1 MVKLSLINEDQK
13 EKNYYGL
20 KMIILT
26 AVVVI
31 FAFILGF
38 SIAKIFSHE
47 KIFGLSG
54 YYAMAI
60 STLFFLSFFSLESV
74 FGQNSRILYSIGE
87 AVVFM
92 TGYLLGRG
100 SLSVGLGEL
109 ILLAVLVGFFIL
121 GRSAIFKSK
130 EEMMKIHWQKM
141 IKRGVSL
148 VLTGLIIFWSIGF
161 GLAIWEKPDNGF
173 FVTPK
178 GLEKLLN
185 YNNFLVR
192 FYLPDFTWS
201 MTVDKFIT
209 NLSEKTVNSAMEK
222 LMGDQP
228 QQTIGGSADIINQQK
243 QKLISENVS
252 TLRLKLSEILNKSL
266 TGQETLADTA
276 YQWLFGK
283 FQSIPQNMKDYL
295 LVALMLVLF
304 ITLKVFAPLISLVV
318 RFFSFLIYE
327 VLMALGFANMSYEPR
342 NKENIVVS

>member
-1 MVKLSLINEDQK
+1 MVKLSLINEEQK

-20 KMIILT
+20 KIIILT

-31 FAFILGF
+31 FAFVLGF

-54 YYAMAI
+54 YYSMAV
-60 STLFFLSFFSLESV
+60 SALLFLSFFSLESV

-87 AVVFM
+87 AVIFM
-92 TGYLLGRG
+92 VGYLFGRE
-100 SLSVGLGEL
+100 SFSVGLGEL
-109 ILLAVLVGFFIL
+109 ILLLVLVGFFVL

-130 EEMMKIHWQKM
+130 EEMMKIHWQKI
-141 IKRGVSL
+141 IKHGVSL

-201 MTVDKFIT
+201 MTVDKFMT
-209 NLSEKTVNSAMEK
+209 DLSEKTVNSAMEK
-222 LMGDQP
+222 MFGNELKQALEGN
-228 QQTIGGSADIINQQK
+228 ADVVNKQK
-243 QKLISENVS
+243 QLLITENVS
-252 TLRLKLSEILNKSL
+252 SLKSKLSEILNKPL

-283 FQSIPQNMKDYL
+283 FQSIPENMKNYL

-304 ITLKVFAPLISLVV
+304 ITLKIFAPLISLIV

-327 VLMALGFANMSYEPR
+327 VLMALGFASMSYETR
-342 NKENIVVS
+342 NKENIVVP